1 MVECPSVRL
10 SVSSFTAAAAC
21 GGSAAEHRAGR
32 QEISIDSGGHQA
44 PISNGDSA
52 QGRSSKCGQCHVD
65 SRVDEVEHK
74 LAVPVICQVIGD

>member
-10 SVSSFTAAAAC
+10 SVPLFTAAAAC
-21 GGSAAEHRAGR
+21 GGSAAERRAGR
-32 QEISIDSGGHQA
+32 QEISIDS
-44 PISNGDSA
+44 NGDAA